1 MTVYLCAFALAC
13 LFMALAGMMRSRV
26 LAMGRH
32 SDVRATMLVFL
43 AAAPIVLLVGLRSVE
58 VGPDTYTYVVHY
70 FEVGAGRSG
79 ALDMNFS
86 PLYWL
91 FVKASYAICGSNWTG
106 FLLIEGALVC
116 LFLFLAL
123 WRTCRV
129 PWLGLLVF
137 VCFGFAF
144 EFVNQYRQFLACAI
158 LLYAFPDY
166 AEGRVVRYALWV
178 LAASGI
184 HPAALVMLA
193 AIPLRGVE
201 LDMRVVAASLVGM
214 LLIGANFG
222 AIESLVSRI
231 PYFGAY
237 VGSVYDY
244 EISANTVFN
253 FLFRAGLFL
262 FLYYKRGPIVEL
274 SPGMKYA
281 YPILLLGVLLQS
293 AAVSSTAFGR
303 LPTFAI
309 CHFALLVPA
318 AYQAFKPGSLLR
330 YAIVLVL
337 CALFMANLALKDYGS
352 YRYETVFD
360 SNLRIAERDGRW
372 S

>member
-1 MTVYLCAFALAC
+1 MTEYLCAFALAC
-13 LFMALAGMMRSRV
+13 LFMAFAGMMRSHA
-26 LAMGRH
+26 LAMGRS
-32 SDVRATMLVFL
+32 SDVRATLLVFL

-58 VGPDTYTYVVHY
+58 VGPDTYTYVSHY

-91 FVKASYAICGSNWTG
+91 FVKIVYTICGANWSG
-106 FLLIEGALVC
+106 FLLIEGALIC
-116 LFLFLAL
+116 IFLFLAL
-123 WRTCRV
+123 WRTCEV

-158 LLYAFPDY
+158 LLYAFSDY
-166 AEGRVVRYALWV
+166 AEGKLGRYALWV
-178 LAASGI
+178 LVAGGI
-184 HPAALVMLA
+184 HPAALVMLV

-201 LDMRVVAASLVGM
+201 FNIRAIAICLVAM

-222 AIESLVSRI
+222 TVELLVSRI

-237 VGSVYDY
+237 IGSAYDH
-244 EISANTVFN
+244 EITANTVFN
-253 FLFRAGLFL
+253 FLFRAGLFF
-262 FLYYKRGPIVEL
+262 FLYYKRESIVECF
-274 SPGMKYA
+274 PKMKYA

-293 AAVSSTAFGR
+293 AAVCSTAFGR

-318 AYQAFKPGSLLR
+318 AYAAFKSGSLWR
-330 YAIVLVL
+330 YAIVFVL
-337 CALFMANLALKDYGS
+337 CALLSANLILKDYDS
-352 YRYETVFD
+352 YHYETVFD
-360 SNLRIAERDGRW
+360 SNLKIVELDGR
-372 S
+372 